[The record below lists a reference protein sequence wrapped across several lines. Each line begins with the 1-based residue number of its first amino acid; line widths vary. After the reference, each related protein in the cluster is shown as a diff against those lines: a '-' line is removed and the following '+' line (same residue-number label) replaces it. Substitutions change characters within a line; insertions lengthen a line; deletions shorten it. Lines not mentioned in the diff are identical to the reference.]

1 MGEVVQRVS
10 CSPDGHVSVWFLSV
24 DRAWEEFQ
32 TNGALRGLEAAREEG
47 LVDYL
52 GLHVAGRALASAG
65 MWRFHDAF
73 ELVMVAPGAE
83 FESVRATAE
92 DRRVG
97 VVQDGGDPL
106 GFGPVLK
113 TVEVGV

>member
-1 MGEVVQRVS
+1 
-10 CSPDGHVSVWFLSV
+10 
-24 DRAWEEFQ
+24 
-32 TNGALRGLEAAREEG
+32 
-47 LVDYL
+47 
-52 GLHVAGRALASAG
+52 